1 MKKII
6 IVILIAIFF
15 LNFKNIKCEELLI
28 PDEAI
33 RLRVIAN
40 SNTEYDQNI
49 KLKVRDEIQ
58 KVMYNLL
65 KNTTDIN
72 QARLIINDNLELID
86 DNIKNILS
94 ENNYFLNYTLDFG
107 DHYFP
112 EKKYKGVTYEEGN
125 YESLLIT
132 LGEGEGNNWWCVLF
146 PPLCLIEAEE
156 SDEVEYKF
164 FVQELIEKYF

>member
-6 IVILIAIFF
+6 IVIFIAIFL
-15 LNFKNIKCEELLI
+15 LNLKNIKGEEILI

-40 SNTEYDQNI
+40 SNTDYDQNI
-49 KLKVRDEIQ
+49 KLKVRDSVQ
-58 KVMYNLL
+58 NVMYNLL
-65 KNTTDIN
+65 KDVTDIN
-72 QARLIINDNLELID
+72 QARLIINNNLELID

-94 ENNYFLNYTLDFG
+94 QNNYLLNYSLNFG
-107 DHYFP
+107 NHYFP
-112 EKKYKGVTYEEGN
+112 EKKYKGITYEEGI

-132 LGEGEGNNWWCVLF
+132 LGKGEGNNWWCVLF